1 MFLKQLKLQRFRSC
15 QEVAV
20 NFNSDLTVLV
30 GENNGGKSNII
41 DAIRLLTLPLNG
53 RRERYAEKE
62 DLREGSNVRDFRIQ
76 GSFLGLS
83 DTLKGLLISA
93 LEDPTTDK
101 AVIGMKHE
109 IEVPGSVRGRTT
121 FWAGKY
127 ETAEPEAGSTNLIRH
142 VYLPALRDAQYAL
155 GSGSPTRITTLLEH
169 FLNDGEKDAF
179 VASVQRN
186 QTPHRVISE
195 VNTQIGSALQ
205 DLSGGLRPQTALL
218 EFSSET
224 LLDVARDLRFKLADS
239 GMNPTE
245 IRFSGLGYANLLFM
259 ASVIVELAKARE
271 ADLTLFLVEEPEA
284 HLHPQLQMLILEF
297 LLEQARKSE
306 RQPLASG
313 KPEGK
318 IQVIVTTHSP
328 NLTAW
333 VLPEHLV
340 VVRSQKDVS
349 TTPHTYKTAA
359 ISISQLGLKPSIRRK
374 ISRYIDVTRSA
385 FLFGNRT
392 MLVEGIAEAVLIP
405 VIARYIVLKG
415 DKEAFQRFQGSVI
428 VPIDGVDF
436 KPYVEVLLK
445 SHDGACISDRLVV
458 VTDGDPA
465 VPGNRKTELESL
477 ASSFHSTGA
486 LTVFTNDVTL
496 EHALFAAG
504 NADLLRNSFLAI
516 HPRSRSDWTSI
527 GALSEADRP
536 GAFVKLLADK
546 KTRKGDFIQQLS
558 ERITKGARFQ
568 VPAYLVNAIK
578 EISKQDGNNSD
589 TTTAEPG
596 TAS

>member
-1 MFLKQLKLQRFRSC
+1 MFLKELKLQRFRSC

-62 DLREGSNVRDFRIQ
+62 DLRRGSTVKDFRIQ

-93 LEDPTTDK
+93 LVDPTTDK

-109 IEVPGSVRGRTT
+109 IEAANSVRGRTT

-169 FLNDGEKDAF
+169 FLNDGEEDGF
-179 VASVQRN
+179 VAGVQRN

-195 VNTQIGSALQ
+195 VNTQIGTALQ
-205 DLSGGLRPQTALL
+205 DLSGGLRPQTASLG
-218 EFSSET
+218 FSSET

-239 GMNPTE
+239 GMDPTE

-259 ASVIVELAKARE
+259 ATVIVELAKARE

-284 HLHPQLQMLILEF
+284 HLHPQLQMLVLEF
-297 LLEQARKSE
+297 LLEQAKKSE
-306 RQPLASG
+306 RQPLVSG
-313 KPEGK
+313 KPEGR

-328 NLTAW
+328 HLTAW

-340 VVRSQKDVS
+340 VVRSQKDAT
-349 TTPHTYKTAA
+349 TTPETYKTAA
-359 ISISQLGLKPSIRRK
+359 ISISQLGLKPSTRRK
-374 ISRYIDVTRSA
+374 VSRYLDVTRSA
-385 FLFGNRT
+385 LLFGNRT
-392 MLVEGIAEAVLIP
+392 MLVEGIAEAILIP
-405 VIARYIVLKG
+405 VIARYIVLKDDRG
-415 DKEAFQRFQGSVI
+415 AFQRFQGSVI

-436 KPYVEVLLK
+436 KPYVEILLRAY
-445 SHDGACISDRLVV
+445 DGASIADRLVI

-465 VPGNRKTELESL
+465 VPGNRKTELENL
-477 ASSFHSTGA
+477 AAGFHSNGT
-486 LTVFTNDVTL
+486 LNVFTNDVTL
-496 EHALFAAG
+496 EHALYAAG
-504 NADLLRNSFLAI
+504 NNGLLKNSFLAL
-516 HPRSRSDWTSI
+516 HSRSESDWASI
-527 GALSEADRP
+527 ESLPEANRP
-536 GAFVKLLADK
+536 DAFIKLLVEK
-546 KTRKGDFIQQLS
+546 KTRKGDFIQQIS
-558 ERITKGARFQ
+558 ERISKGVTFR
-568 VPAYLVNAIK
+568 VPAYLENAIR
-578 EISKQDGNNSD
+578 EIVRV
-589 TTTAEPG
+589 
-596 TAS
+596 